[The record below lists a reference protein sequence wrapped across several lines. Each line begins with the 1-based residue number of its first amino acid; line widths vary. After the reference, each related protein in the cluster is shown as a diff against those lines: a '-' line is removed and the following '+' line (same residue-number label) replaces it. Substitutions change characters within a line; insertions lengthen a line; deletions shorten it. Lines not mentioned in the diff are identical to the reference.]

1 MSTPRYVI
9 STTFRG
15 RTRTETWDADAP
27 LMIGRTEKGPLWV
40 IENTPTGQVRVRSLG
55 GDVGQISNAHSQVLQ
70 SEQIKKGVQVKFKK
84 RDSDEIKLEIRTMR
98 ELHPR
103 FYRESGH
110 ADFSKGFVVYH
121 CVGDWNTES
130 TKHGKDYAGTLHG
143 QQIFRVVAEGQT
155 ARVIAV
161 QSGLLIEVN
170 GNVKALE
177 AGKEFSVSAT
187 EFFKSSVRFGYA
199 SWYFSNA
206 SDMRKD
212 AVFELPDRPYENRD
226 FLRYASGALI
236 ALLLFF
242 GIGAM
247 IPKPEKEEIIPP
259 QILKVLVQKQKR
271 EKKQAQETPV
281 EKPKNTEEKKLAGE
295 KTETKE
301 KALAMSEQVSTPK
314 PPDQIVVPKGNAG
327 VKKTAAVSP
336 AKAARPS
343 PPKVNRAATLF
354 QGLMRGGLKTIVDNK
369 ALLDTTKLGS
379 GGLTKGNSAS
389 VSGALANLSIDMNSG
404 GGGDKNSKISGF
416 GGNDNAGVR
425 GPATAG
431 YSNGVKGVMSAGGG
445 GDGISLGTGEAEV
458 EEGLTKEEV
467 GRVIHAHMKEVRYC
481 YESSMVRASK
491 VDGRVVLDFTING
504 KGIVAKAKV
513 SNSSLPDPALGECI
527 QRRLR
532 TWQFPNP
539 KGGVNVDVAYP
550 FIFKTLGG

>member
-1 MSTPRYVI
+1 MSTPRYVV

-40 IENTPTGQVRVRSLG
+40 VENTASGQVRVRSLG
-55 GDVGQISNAHSQVLQ
+55 GEIGHITNAHSQVLQ
-70 SEQIKKGVQVKFKK
+70 GDQIKKGVQVKFKK
-84 RDSDEIKLEIRTMR
+84 RDSDEIKLEIRAMR

-103 FYRESGH
+103 FYREGGA

-130 TKHGKDYAGTLHG
+130 TRHPKEYLGTLHG
-143 QQIFRVVAEGQT
+143 SSVFRVVAEGQT
-155 ARVIAV
+155 ARIISS
-161 QSGLLIEVN
+161 QNGLVVEVN
-170 GNVKALE
+170 GHVKTIDS
-177 AGKEFSVSAT
+177 GNEFSLSAT
-187 EFFKSSVRFGYA
+187 EFFKASVRLGYA
-199 SWYFSNA
+199 SWYFSSA

-212 AVFELPDRPYENRD
+212 ALFDMPDRPYENRD
-226 FLRYASGALI
+226 FLRYASGAMI

-242 GIGAM
+242 GVTAM
-247 IPKPEKEEIIPP
+247 IPKPEKEEVIPP
-259 QILKVLVQKQKR
+259 QILKVLVQSHKR
-271 EKKQAQETPV
+271 EKRHDETPV
-281 EKPKNTEEKKLAGE
+281 EKPKNSEEKKLAGP
-295 KTETKE
+295 KNDSDK
-301 KALAMSEQVSTPK
+301 KALAQSEDPK
-314 PPDQIVVPKGNAG
+314 PTPPDKLVVPKGNAG
-327 VKKTAAVSP
+327 GKKSP
-336 AKAARPS
+336 VVTPAHVAKAA
-343 PPKVNRAATLF
+343 PPKVNRASNLF
-354 QGLMRGGLKTIVDNK
+354 QGLLRGGLTKIVDNK
-369 ALLDTTKLGS
+369 ALQDTTKLGS
-379 GGLTKGNSAS
+379 GGLTKGDSKS
-389 VSGALANLSIDMNSG
+389 VAGALANLSVNMGAI
-404 GGGDKNSKISGF
+404 GGDGKNSKIAGF
-416 GGNDNAGVR
+416 GGDEAGGVR
-425 GPATAG
+425 GPATIG
-431 YSNGVKGVMSAGGG
+431 YSNGVKGAMSQGGG

-467 GRVIHAHMKEVRYC
+467 GRVIHQHMKEVRYC

-504 KGIVAKAKV
+504 KGVVAKAKV

>member
-15 RTRTETWDADAP
+15 RTKTETWDAEAP

-40 IENTPTGQVRVRSLG
+40 IENTPSGKVRVRSLAAEYG
-55 GDVGQISNAHSQVLQ
+55 AVSNAHSQVLQ
-70 SEQIKKGVQVKFKK
+70 DDQIKKGVQVKFKK

-98 ELHPR
+98 ELHPK
-103 FYRESGH
+103 FYRESGS
-110 ADFSKGFVVYH
+110 ADFAKGFVVYH

-130 TKHGKDYAGTLHG
+130 TKHTKEYFGTLHG
-143 QQIFRVVAEGQT
+143 EKVFQAVAEGQN
-155 ARVIAV
+155 ARLSAL
-161 QSGLLIEVN
+161 QPGLVVEINGQLKTLEPGIEFT
-170 GNVKALE
+170 L
-177 AGKEFSVSAT
+177 SAT
-187 EFFKSSVRFGYA
+187 EFFKASVRFGYA
-199 SWYFSNA
+199 SWYFSSA

-212 AVFELPDRPYENRD
+212 AIFNIADRPYENRD
-226 FLRYASGALI
+226 ILRYASGAMI
-236 ALLLFF
+236 AMLLFF
-242 GIGAM
+242 GISALL
-247 IPKPEKEEIIPP
+247 PKPEKEEVIPP
-259 QILKVLVQKQKR
+259 QILKVLVQRQKR
-271 EKKQAQETPV
+271 GPKQETPV
-281 EKPKNTEEKKLAGE
+281 EKPRNSEEKKLAGE
-295 KTETKE
+295 KNDTKE
-301 KALAMSEQVSTPK
+301 KALAMSEEVSKPT
-314 PPDQIVVPKGNAG
+314 PPDKLVVPKGNAG
-327 VKKTAAVSP
+327 AKKSAAVSP
-336 AKAARPS
+336 AKVARAVPK
-343 PPKVNRAATLF
+343 KVNRASNLF
-354 QGLMRGGLKTIVDNK
+354 QGLMRGGLMKIVDNK
-369 ALLDTTKLGS
+369 QLLESSKLGA
-379 GGLTKGNSAS
+379 GGLTKGSSKS
-389 VSGALANLSIDMNSG
+389 VAGALANLSIDMNAG

-416 GGNDNAGVR
+416 GGDTNAGVR

-504 KGIVAKAKV
+504 RGVIAKVKV

-527 QRRLR
+527 MRRLR